1 MPLSARP
8 LLALPMPSLSLLCLS
23 LLAGCNSYEIFRVTG
38 FEQASFSNDAD
49 ILFVIDNSDSMQEE
63 ATGLATNFDSFIGKL
78 TNSETGSD
86 VPTETLADAVANYL
100 RETTG
105 DSLFID
111 YQLAI
116 TTSSVYY
123 DDGPTAEIDPG
134 EAGTLA
140 GEPPVIGRGEADA
153 GLAFQTNLLCN
164 STCWDQNMPSDA
176 AYVCGDP
183 LEGTVSEE
191 YLNCLC
197 GEGGWQGNCGTGQE
211 QPIEAA
217 YMALC
222 RAVENP
228 PADCYSFV
236 DGAAQAF
243 VAGDELSNDGL
254 LREGANTL
262 VVIVT
267 DEGDSSLRTSSGDA
281 AVPGDVETVVE
292 AYDELF
298 AEFPNI
304 VRFAVIGPA
313 WDGSDGSCLDGAQEW
328 GVDRYQGMVEAS
340 NGLYIP
346 LTDLAAGCADTD
358 FGTALDQLGT
368 LLSNLQTY
376 FPLQSVPDVASIEV
390 YVDSE
395 IVDRSSEPLPGTS
408 EEAGN
413 AEYAIGWTYDAS
425 ENAVSFHGES
435 VPDYNQDVRIYYRPL
450 GGTPREL
457 PF

>member
-1 MPLSARP
+1 MPS
-8 LLALPMPSLSLLCLS
+8 LALPLTLS

-63 ATGLATNFDSFIGKL
+63 ATGLASNFERFIGKL
-78 TNSETGSD
+78 TNAETGSA
-86 VPTETLADAVANYL
+86 VPTETLGDAVANYL

-123 DDGPTAEIDPG
+123 DDGPTGNIDPG

-140 GEPPVIGRGEADA
+140 FDAASAVPGIIGREVDNA
-153 GLAFQTNLLCN
+153 GLAFQTNLLCKA
-164 STCWDQNMPSDA
+164 TCWDSNMPSDPT
-176 AYVCGDP
+176 YVCEEP
-183 LEGTVSEE
+183 LEGDVSEE

-197 GEGGWQGNCGTGQE
+197 GAGNWQGNCGAGQE

-217 YMALC
+217 YMTLC
-222 RAVENP
+222 RAAENP
-228 PADCYSFV
+228 PDDCYLFV

-243 VAGDELSNDGL
+243 TEGDEHSNEGF
-254 LREGANTL
+254 LRAGANTL

-267 DEGDSSLRTSSGDA
+267 DEGDSSLRNSDGEA
-281 AVPGDVETVVE
+281 AVPGDVDTVV
-292 AYDELF
+292 DEYVDLF
-298 AEFPNI
+298 SQLPNL

-313 WDGSDGSCLDGAQEW
+313 WDGSNGACLETAQEW
-328 GVDRYQGMVEAS
+328 GVDRLTGIVAET

-346 LTDLAAGCADTD
+346 LTNLEDGCSPTD
-358 FGTALDQLGT
+358 FGTSLDQLGT
-368 LLSNLQTY
+368 LLSNLLTL
-376 FPLQSVPDVASIEV
+376 FPLQSVPDAGSIEV
-390 YVDSE
+390 YVDGEIIERSE
-395 IVDRSSEPLPGTS
+395 LTS
-408 EEAGN
+408 GAEEAGN
-413 AEYAIGWTYDAS
+413 AVYGTGWTYDAS
-425 ENAVSFHGES
+425 ENSVAFHGEA

>member
-1 MPLSARP
+1 MP
-8 LLALPMPSLSLLCLS
+8 LLALS
-23 LLAGCNSYEIFRVTG
+23 LLAGCNSYEMFRVTG

-49 ILFVIDNSDSMQEE
+49 ILFVIDNSDSMQPYAE
-63 ATGLATNFDSFIGKL
+63 ALASNFDRFVGKL
-78 TNSETGSD
+78 TNTETGSA
-86 VPTETLADAVANYL
+86 VPTETLGDAVSNYL

-140 GEPPVIGRGEADA
+140 FNAASTVPGIIGRDVADA
-153 GLAFQTNLLCN
+153 GAAFQANLLCE
-164 STCWDQNMPSDA
+164 STCWDQNMPSDPT
-176 AYVCGDP
+176 YVCGAA
-183 LEGTVSEE
+183 LEGAVSEE
-191 YLNCLC
+191 YLDCTC
-197 GEGGWQGNCGTGQE
+197 GVGGWQGNCGTGQE

-228 PADCYSFV
+228 PEDCYTFP
-236 DGAAQAF
+236 DGSALAF
-243 VAGDELSNDGL
+243 QTGDELSNEGL

-267 DEGDSSLRTSSGDA
+267 DEGDSSLRTESGAA
-281 AVPGDVETVVE
+281 AVPGDVDTVVDG
-292 AYDELF
+292 YIKLF
-298 AEFPNI
+298 EQFPNL

-313 WDGSDGSCLDGAQEW
+313 WDGSDGSCLLGAQEW
-328 GVDRYQGMVEAS
+328 GVDRFYGMVEQT

-346 LTDLAAGCADTD
+346 LTNLEDGCSETD
-358 FGTALDQLGT
+358 FGTSLDQLGS
-368 LLSNLQTY
+368 LLSNLLTL
-376 FPLQSVPDVASIEV
+376 FPLQSIPDVASIEV
-390 YVDSE
+390 YVNDE
-395 IVDRSSEPLPGTS
+395 IVDRSEEVAGST
-408 EEAGN
+408 EAGRT
-413 AEYAIGWTYDAS
+413 EYGTGWSYDAS
-425 ENAVSFHGES
+425 ENAVAFHGEA
-435 VPDYNQDVRIYYRPL
+435 VPEYNEDVRIYYRTL